1 MAVTVYTITLIIL
14 YMFVG
19 VWCGRQDYDKVDRV
33 NIVSRATINFDP
45 RYNIKEQNDA
55 DNHAQVAIL
64 VPHLQYM

>member
-1 MAVTVYTITLIIL
+1 
-14 YMFVG
+14 MFVG